1 MTQILQYADCYALKI
16 SQLIHVSCLI
26 FLLLLP
32 LILLLL
38 SLLPGDYE
46 AFSRE
51 TVRPIQRSFLAHK
64 ELRATQETML
74 RTAESSLCE
83 SDHNNSSSGSGNTKN
98 RKESAALQRFHQA
111 IEVSATGLNLLR
123 SLHKQVS
130 V

>member
-1 MTQILQYADCYALKI
+1 M
-16 SQLIHVSCLI
+16 
-26 FLLLLP
+26 LP
-32 LILLLL
+32 LILPLLP
-38 SLLPGDYE
+38 LLPGDYE

-74 RTAESSLCE
+74 RTAESSLRE
-83 SDHNNSSSGSGNTKN
+83 SDRNNSSSGSGSGNTKN

-130 V
+130 M